1 MVDQAEGFHG
11 STSPRNSSTEEDD
24 PLGQNL
30 GKIHQTGFDGV
41 KNLIDGRASGRPGMM
56 FDVVGAGTNKGHIEE
71 TANIADPEDVV
82 DQIAKLKRKKNR
94 TSTVIINRNQPRTQ
108 DEPYASYFYS
118 FFLKISITSSR
129 CKLQPKAKQ
138 KFYSSPHPR
147 N

>member
-82 DQIAKLKRKKNR
+82 DQIAKLKRKR
-94 TSTVIINRNQPRTQ
+94 T
-108 DEPYASYFYS
+108 EPARS
-118 FFLKISITSSR
+118 LSITINQGHR
-129 CKLQPKAKQ
+129 TNLMLLI
-138 KFYSSPHPR
+138 FILFF
-147 N
+147 